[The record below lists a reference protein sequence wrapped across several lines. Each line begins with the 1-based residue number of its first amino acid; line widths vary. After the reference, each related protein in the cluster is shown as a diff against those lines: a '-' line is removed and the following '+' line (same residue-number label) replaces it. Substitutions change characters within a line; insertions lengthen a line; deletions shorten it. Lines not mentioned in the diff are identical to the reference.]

1 MSSRIIDA
9 RWMIFVGLKV
19 RSVGVVKDGPT
30 CRLLYSRVILMTASL
45 VRSKT
50 KGCAGL
56 LWLLEE
62 SVIWLGRED
71 CPILR
76 S

>member
-19 RSVGVVKDGPT
+19 RSVGFVKDGPT
-30 CRLLYSRVILMTASL
+30 SRLLYSRVILMTASL

-50 KGCAGL
+50 KVCSRTL
-56 LWLLEE
+56 K
-62 SVIWLGRED
+62 SV
-71 CPILR
+71 